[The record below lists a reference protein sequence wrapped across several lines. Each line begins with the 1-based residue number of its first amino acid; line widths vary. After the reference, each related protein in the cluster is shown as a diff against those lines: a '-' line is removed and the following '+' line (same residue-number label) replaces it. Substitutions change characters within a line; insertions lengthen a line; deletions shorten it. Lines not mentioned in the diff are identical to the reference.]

1 MLKNLLNV
9 KKTDN
14 WHESFIKH
22 LVILLEPKN
31 YLELGLYKC
40 ELFNSLIPH
49 CSNLV
54 GVDIEKSSGRYMKNK
69 SKCQFKN
76 MTTDE
81 YFKEAQNEGL
91 KFDFIFIDADH
102 KKEAVKEDFNNYIKL
117 LSDHGIMCL
126 HDSYPKNEQYTDP
139 GYCGDGYKA
148 IFELSK
154 NTDEYEM
161 VTIPIHPGLTVV
173 RKRSEQLN
181 F

>member
-1 MLKNLLNV
+1 
-9 KKTDN
+9 
-14 WHESFIKH
+14 
-22 LVILLEPKN
+22 
-31 YLELGLYKC
+31 
-40 ELFNSLIPH
+40 
-49 CSNLV
+49 
-54 GVDIEKSSGRYMKNK
+54 
-69 SKCQFKN
+69 
-76 MTTDE
+76 
-81 YFKEAQNEGL
+81 
-91 KFDFIFIDADH
+91 
-102 KKEAVKEDFNNYIKL
+102 VKEDFNNYIKL

-126 HDSYPKNEQYTDP
+126 HDSYPKNEKYTEP